1 MSRQL
6 PLAWPAPPSARL
18 EQFDATGNESLPGLL
33 QALLSA
39 SRGAAPVLL
48 TGPAGAG
55 KTHLLAGCGE
65 AGRGRGLAC
74 AYVALS
80 RWASFD
86 GDALEAL
93 SGQDVL
99 MVDEVERAAGLP
111 AHELALFD
119 LYNRLRDRGG
129 RLLMASREPP
139 SRLPVALPDLRSR
152 LEAASRVPVQPLPE
166 PARRRLVAGRAR
178 ERGFELDEA
187 VLDFVFRHHRR
198 DLPALLAL
206 VDRLDRESLVRQRRV
221 TVPLVRAVLADA
233 GQAP

>member
-6 PLAWPAPPSARL
+6 PLAWPAPPFARL
-18 EQFDATGNESLPGLL
+18 DQFDATGNETLPPLL
-33 QALLSA
+33 QDLLSA
-39 SRGAAPVLL
+39 PRGAVPILL

-65 AGRGRGLAC
+65 TGRARGLAC

-86 GDALEAL
+86 GDALDAL
-93 SGQDVL
+93 SGHDL
-99 MVDEVERAAGLP
+99 LLVDEVERTAGIR
-111 AHELALFD
+111 AQELALFD

-129 RLLMASREPP
+129 RLLMASRDPP
-139 SRLPVALPDLRSR
+139 SRLPLVLPDLRSR
-152 LEAASRVPVQPLPE
+152 LEAASLVPVQPLPE
-166 PARRRLVAGRAR
+166 PARRRLIAGRAR
-178 ERGFELDEA
+178 ERGFELDDA

-233 GQAP
+233 GLAS